1 MGLVVSRARLL
12 GFLSVIALLAVAIF
26 GSSAQAGTTLPPGG
40 TFTDDDGNTHEGMI
54 EAIAAIGVTQGCN
67 VEGTLYCP
75 DDFVSRA
82 QMASF
87 LARALSLPDATQ
99 DWFTDDDG
107 NTHEDNINKIAEAG
121 VTLGIGNGLYD
132 PDGFV
137 TRAQMASFLARA
149 LELPD
154 SVTDWFTD
162 DDGDTHEDNINK
174 IADDGIT
181 LGCDDQGNYC
191 PRDNVRRD
199 QMASF
204 IGRALGLTEIIPP
217 PPTTTTTTTAATTT
231 TTTMSTTT
239 TTSGSTTHFVTA
251 NADNTFTPASVVV
264 DEGDQVQWS
273 NAGGFH
279 NVVFDGMEYPG
290 SGAASSGS
298 WTYTE
303 TFDDA
308 GVYMYYCDIHGGDRK
323 SVV

>member
-26 GSSAQAGTTLPPGG
+26 GASAQAGTLPPGG

-54 EAIAAIGVTQGCN
+54 EAIAAIDVTTGCN
-67 VEGTLYCP
+67 AEGTLYCP
-75 DDFVSRA
+75 DDDVSRA

-87 LARALSLPDATQ
+87 LARALDLPDSTT

-107 NTHEDNINKIAEAG
+107 NTHEANINKIADAG
-121 VTLGIGNGLYD
+121 ITLGIGGGLYD

-137 TRAQMASFLARA
+137 TRGQMASFLARA
-149 LELPD
+149 LGLPD

-191 PRDNVRRD
+191 PGDDVRRD

-204 IGRALGLTEIIPP
+204 IGRALDLTPIIPP
-217 PPTTTTTTTAATTT
+217 PPTTTTTTTMA
-231 TTTMSTTT
+231 TTT
-239 TTSGSTTHFVTA
+239 TTSGSTVTDVDVENFVFSPA
-251 NADNTFTPASVVV
+251 NVTIDV
-264 DEGDQVQWS
+264 GDQVRWTNQEG
-273 NAGGFH
+273 NH
-279 NVVFDGMEYPG
+279 NVVFDAMEFPG
-290 SGAASSGS
+290 SGPPSTSA
-298 WTYTE
+298 WVYTE
-303 TFDDA
+303 TFDTA
-308 GVYMYYCDIHGGDRK
+308 GVYMYYCEVHGGPGGTNMAGTVTVN
-323 SVV
+323 S